1 MVYKNKKQRRTTF
14 YFLPPIIVYY
24 SIYIMLSLTNLKK
37 PIYTNN
43 SLVFYKRG
51 SLASG
56 GVSTVANSRVKA
68 RRT

>member
-1 MVYKNKKQRRTTF
+1 
-14 YFLPPIIVYY
+14 
-24 SIYIMLSLTNLKK
+24 MLSLKNLRK
-37 PIYTNN
+37 PLYTNN

-56 GVSTVANSRVKA
+56 TATTVANSRIKS

>member
-1 MVYKNKKQRRTTF
+1 
-14 YFLPPIIVYY
+14 
-24 SIYIMLSLTNLKK
+24 MLSLTNLRKN
-37 PIYTNN
+37 PLYTNN

-56 GVSTVANSRVKA
+56 GVSTVANSRIKA